1 MDHGKMALNFFQ
13 HIKGRRPFNE
23 IHVITDRALVIAAS
37 ELLRTHLV
45 FRFEDSE
52 CDCYTCLFPEMRW
65 AFMNAAAVNHNRG
78 SRDVCSRRRG

>member
-45 FRFEDSE
+45 FRFEGGELQEWLTFHSDS
-52 CDCYTCLFPEMRW
+52 DYVPQISLRW
-65 AFMNAAAVNHNRG
+65 G
-78 SRDVCSRRRG
+78 WSS